1 MNIKLSMVLALVIAG
16 IFPAASLYVWQKS
29 SNIPE
34 GPEFARK
41 AAIDFIIMNHKELQN
56 LQIPSSWEIR
66 DLNPERIPGISKL
79 QYNSDGWTINVTNP
93 VVLDP
98 TYTVEIEYTGEI
110 SFHWKGT
117 VDQNGKVAEMHFAA
131 GEEETLTTIT
141 GEYLPVGNPC
151 TTTPCLPGIVYA
163 VLADSRYYYITVESH
178 WIWENR
184 PWDGYI
190 PTEGDHVKVTGYMSK
205 RIDING
211 NSFYEIE
218 GVSLTEYAEECFSE
232 FRVVVNKV
240 REVDVLVPVNITD
253 GLTREEAMQ
262 IAKTTFVQVMG
273 DKVIHRL
280 DTLTLDENS
289 IEAHYTWGYD
299 ESDMGHVFDMIADIA
314 SRSITV
320 IHCR

>member
-1 MNIKLSMVLALVIAG
+1 MNIKLSTVLALLIVG
-16 IFPAASLYVWQKS
+16 IFPAASLYTWQKS
-29 SNIPE
+29 CNISE

-41 AAIDFIIMNHKELQN
+41 VAIDFIIVNHKELQN
-56 LQIPSSWEIR
+56 FQIPSSWETR

-79 QYNSDGWTINVTNP
+79 QYINNGWTINVTNP

-98 TYTVEIEYTGEI
+98 TYTVEIKLTGEV
-110 SFHWKGT
+110 SFRWKGA
-117 VDQNGKVAEMHFAA
+117 VDQNGKVVEVHFAVM
-131 GEEETLTTIT
+131 EEETLMTIT

-163 VLADSRYYYITVESH
+163 VLADSRYYITVESH

-184 PWDGYI
+184 PWDGYR
-190 PTEGDHVKVTGYMSK
+190 PTEGDRVKVTGYVSK
-205 RIDING
+205 RLDVDG

-218 GVSLTEYAEECFSE
+218 VVSLTEYAEEYFSE
-232 FRVVVNKV
+232 FRVVVNGVK
-240 REVDVLVPVNITD
+240 ELDVLVPVNITD

-289 IEAHYTWGYD
+289 MEAHYTWGYD
-299 ESDMGHVFDMIADIA
+299 ESDMGHVFDMIVDIA